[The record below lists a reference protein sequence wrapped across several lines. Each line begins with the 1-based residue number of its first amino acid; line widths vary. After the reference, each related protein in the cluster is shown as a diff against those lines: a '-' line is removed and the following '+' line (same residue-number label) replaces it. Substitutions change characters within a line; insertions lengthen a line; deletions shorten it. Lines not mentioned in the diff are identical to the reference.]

1 MLECMRFKKKN
12 SFEQEEWIFTSASKN
27 LQYKIRELNVHD
39 SFLVSLSY
47 VDWLN
52 SSMDRHD
59 NLEEEIECSSDIQI
73 CSRSEVNVATS
84 QKKFVFPVQKNV
96 RDQLCYLPRLEN
108 WVRRWMFVKFRE
120 RIKLQRNS
128 GIIWRTTAIL
138 GAPEI
143 KEAIKANWVLGGLVA
158 GFQRNQFSKRHR
170 HRVLISRRL

>member
-1 MLECMRFKKKN
+1 MYAIQEKN

-27 LQYKIRELNVHD
+27 LQYKIRELNVHG
-39 SFLVSLSY
+39 SFLVSISY

-108 WVRRWMFVKFRE
+108 LSSALNVRKVSWK
-120 RIKLQRNS
+120 N
-128 GIIWRTTAIL
+128 
-138 GAPEI
+138 
-143 KEAIKANWVLGGLVA
+143 
-158 GFQRNQFSKRHR
+158 
-170 HRVLISRRL
+170 